1 MENTGNNES
10 YKYKFNSKGQKA
22 SIKTSVIHCDLLIL
36 FKEID
41 LNSLIEEF
49 VDNKNEN
56 DNRKNSWIKDYNSF
70 LDEENKN
77 TETKID

>member
-10 YKYKFNSKGQKA
+10 YKYISNSKRQKD
-22 SIKTSVIHCDLLIL
+22 SIKTSVIHCDLLL
-36 FKEID
+36 LYKEID